1 MECCTEMQV
10 IDFRNV
16 SFHSLSAHKVLC
28 AGAKPSVNSVPD
40 ELLRLIPKV
49 AFCIH
54 HLILIIAQHK
64 LIEGLILTSNYH
76 FSSASNF
83 CFVFVSA
90 FAENSAVS
98 HSKSELFMF

>member
-1 MECCTEMQV
+1 MKCCTEMQV
-10 IDFRNV
+10 IDVRNV

-49 AFCIH
+49 AFFIH
-54 HLILIIAQHK
+54 HLILIYAQHK
-64 LIEGLILTSNYH
+64 LIEGLILTSNNH
-76 FSSASNF
+76 FSSNF

-98 HSKSELFMF
+98 HSQSELFTF